1 MDKYDTKTAE
11 FLAGKN
17 PQMLRDLEAGTA
29 MRAEARQL
37 EDKAKELT
45 AKANKLLAGALYALE
60 PEDTL
65 TFTEYGSIT
74 FLQDLTHTSV
84 SRDKMEKYLLEHGV
98 PPEMI
103 SRARE
108 AATTT
113 KKQEYQ
119 IKFTPRKE

>member
-1 MDKYDTKTAE
+1 MNKYDTKTAE

-17 PQMLRDLEAGTA
+17 TQMIQDLETGTA
-29 MRAEARQL
+29 MRAEARRL
-37 EDKAKELT
+37 EDQAKELT

-60 PEDTL
+60 PEETL
-65 TFTEYGSIT
+65 TFTEFGSIT

-103 SRARE
+103 ARARE
-108 AATTT
+108 YATST

-119 IKFTPRKE
+119 IKFTPPKE

>member
-1 MDKYDTKTAE
+1 MDKYDVITAE
-11 FLAGKN
+11 FLAGKH
-17 PQMLRDLEAGTA
+17 PQVIRDLETGAS
-29 MRAEARQL
+29 MRAKARRL
-37 EDKAKELT
+37 EDQSKALT
-45 AKANKLLAGALYALE
+45 EKANKLLAGALYALE

-84 SRDKMEKYLLEHGV
+84 SRDKMEKYLLEHGI
-98 PPEMI
+98 PAEML

-108 AATTT
+108 YATST